1 MPSACDFKPLLAAA
15 AAAALCCA
23 EAVAAVHSEVGQP

>member
-1 MPSACDFKPLLAAA
+1 MPSACDFKPLLA